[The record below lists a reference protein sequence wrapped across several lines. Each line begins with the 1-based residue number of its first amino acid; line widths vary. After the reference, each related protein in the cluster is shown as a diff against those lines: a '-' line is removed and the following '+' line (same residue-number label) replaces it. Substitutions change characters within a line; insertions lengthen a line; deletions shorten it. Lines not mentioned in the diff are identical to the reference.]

1 MRRPPAPGATRCLG
15 WASSLVSSAA
25 PTLPGPLMAA
35 KWFKEF
41 PLTLKTASE
50 RARPGGAG
58 GKPRKN
64 SETGGSAAT
73 PGKGRKN
80 SAAELG
86 GSRAGSGPPKDSRLS
101 RDSLQGLIQA
111 AAGKGRKNSRVTA
124 TAPAASTEEEPH
136 RGAVTK
142 SAGCSTYIS
151 RLIKVDTQ
159 EKNNKGGYPGGGNTS
174 SSSSS
179 SSSASSSPSSLGP
192 ELDKAKIMKQ
202 DTVIILEDYADPY
215 DAKRTK
221 GQRDAERIG
230 ENDGYMEPYDAQQMI
245 TVVTATHGTNL
256 PDTLLEIHT
265 VLYLDLP
272 FHPNIVSCHQIRR
285 RGSKDPLVKALQ
297 LLDGPCEPG
306 ETMKVEATA
315 KRRSSKDLLG
325 KPPQLYDTPYEPSEG
340 SQRVAEV
347 KARPA
352 DSRLPEEDDRPAA
365 EYEQPWEWKK
375 EQIARALSV
384 QFEGSD
390 QPPSKEETGRTHHW
404 QKTLKPTLSDHSD
417 REKVDPSLALEKQP
431 WYHGTITRA
440 EAESRLQPCK
450 EAGYLVRNS
459 ESGHSRYSIGLKTSQ
474 GCVHIIVAQ
483 TKDNKYTLNQTSAVF
498 DSIPEV
504 VHYYSSAKLPFKG
517 AEHMTLLHPVHK
529 LH

>member
-1 MRRPPAPGATRCLG
+1 MQWPTAPGASPYLS
-15 WASSLVSSAA
+15 WASSLACSAA
-25 PTLPGPLMAA
+25 TTLLSRAGRAPLMAA

-41 PLTLKTASE
+41 PLNLKTVSE
-50 RARPGGAG
+50 RAKPGGGGG
-58 GKPRKN
+58 GKLRKN
-64 SETGGSAAT
+64 SEAGGAGPA

-86 GSRAGSGPPKDSRLS
+86 GSRAGVGPPKDSRLS

-111 AAGKGRKNSRVTA
+111 AAGKGRKNSRA
-124 TAPAASTEEEPH
+124 TEEEPH
-136 RGAVTK
+136 RGAAK
-142 SAGCSTYIS
+142 SSGCSTYIN

-159 EKNNKGGYPGGGNTS
+159 EKNGKSNYPS
-174 SSSSS
+174 SSSSSSSSNSS

-192 ELDKAKIMKQ
+192 ELDKGKIIKQQ

-221 GQRDAERIG
+221 GQRDAERVG

-245 TVVTATHGTNL
+245 T
-256 PDTLLEIHT
+256 E
-265 VLYLDLP
+265 
-272 FHPNIVSCHQIRR
+272 IRR

-297 LLDGPCEPG
+297 LLDSPCEPG
-306 ETMKVEATA
+306 ENGTKPEALA
-315 KRRSSKDLLG
+315 KRRSSKELLG
-325 KPPQLYDTPYEPSEG
+325 KPPQLYDTPYEPAAEG
-340 SQRVAEV
+340 GPRAEGPER
-347 KARPA
+347 KAR
-352 DSRLPEEDDRPAA
+352 LPQDDERPAA

-375 EQIARALSV
+375 EQIVRALSV
-384 QFEGSD
+384 QFEGSER
-390 QPPSKEETGRTHHW
+390 PSVKEETVRQHHR
-404 QKTLKPTLSDHSD
+404 QKSWTQKILKPTLSDHSEGE
-417 REKVDPSLALEKQP
+417 RVDPALPLEKQP
-431 WYHGTITRA
+431 WYHGAITRA

-459 ESGHSRYSIGLKTSQ
+459 ESGTSRYSIALKTSQ

-504 VHYYSSAKLPFKG
+504 VHYYSNEKLPFKG
-517 AEHMTLLHPVHK
+517 AEHMTLLYPVHSK

>member
-1 MRRPPAPGATRCLG
+1 MRRPPAPGAPWCLG
-15 WASSLVSSAA
+15 WASSLVCSAA
-25 PTLPGPLMAA
+25 STLPGPLMAA

-64 SETGGSAAT
+64 SETGSAAPT

-86 GSRAGSGPPKDSRLS
+86 GSRTGSGPPKDSRLS

-111 AAGKGRKNSRVTA
+111 AAGKGRKNSRVTTTA
-124 TAPAASTEEEPH
+124 TASASATTTEEEPH
-136 RGAVTK
+136 RGAVAK

-159 EKNNKGGYPGGGNTS
+159 EKNGKSIYPGGGSTS

-192 ELDKAKIMKQ
+192 ELDKTKIMRQQ

-221 GQRDAERIG
+221 GQRDAERVG

-245 TVVTATHGTNL
+245 TAASRIGNEEKAVGLKVKRLGQKTRLWPQTAWT
-256 PDTLLEIHT
+256 PDL
-265 VLYLDLP
+265 
-272 FHPNIVSCHQIRR
+272 VSEIRR

-340 SQRVAEV
+340 DLRAAEV

-352 DSRLPEEDDRPAA
+352 DGRLPEEDDRPAA
-365 EYEQPWEWKK
+365 EYEQPWEWKR

-390 QPPSKEETGRTHHW
+390 RSPGREEAGRPQHW
-404 QKTLKPTLSDHSD
+404 QKTLKPTLSDHGD
-417 REKVDPSLALEKQP
+417 GEKVDPGLALEKQP
-431 WYHGTITRA
+431 
-440 EAESRLQPCK
+440 
-450 EAGYLVRNS
+450 
-459 ESGHSRYSIGLKTSQ
+459 TSQ

-483 TKDNKYTLNQTSAVF
+483 TKDSRYTLNQTSAVF

-504 VHYYSSAKLPFKG
+504 VHYYSTAKLPFKG

>member
-1 MRRPPAPGATRCLG
+1 MRRPPAPGAPRCLG
-15 WASSLVSSAA
+15 WASSLDCSAA
-25 PTLPGPLMAA
+25 STLLGSLMAA

-64 SETGGSAAT
+64 SETGSVAPT

-124 TAPAASTEEEPH
+124 TAATAATTEEEPH
-136 RGAVTK
+136 RGTVAK

-159 EKNNKGGYPGGGNTS
+159 EKNGKSAYPGGGSTS

-192 ELDKAKIMKQ
+192 ELDKAKIMRQQ

-221 GQRDAERIG
+221 GQRDAERVG

-245 TVVTATHGTNL
+245 T
-256 PDTLLEIHT
+256 E
-265 VLYLDLP
+265 
-272 FHPNIVSCHQIRR
+272 IRR

-297 LLDGPCEPG
+297 LLDGPCEAG

-340 SQRVAEV
+340 GQRVAEV

-365 EYEQPWEWKK
+365 EYEQPWEWKR

-390 QPPSKEETGRTHHW
+390 RPPGREEAGRPHHW

-417 REKVDPSLALEKQP
+417 GEKVDPGLALEKQP
-431 WYHGTITRA
+431 WYHGSISRA
-440 EAESRLQPCK
+440 EAESRLQPCR

-459 ESGHSRYSIGLKTSQ
+459 ESGNSKYSIALKTSQ

-504 VHYYSSAKLPFKG
+504 VHYYSNAKLPFKG

>member
-1 MRRPPAPGATRCLG
+1 MQWPPAPGASPCLG
-15 WASSLVSSAA
+15 WASSLTCSAA
-25 PTLPGPLMAA
+25 ATLLSRAGRAPLMAA

-41 PLTLKTASE
+41 PLNLKTVSE
-50 RARPGGAG
+50 RAKPGGGAG
-58 GKPRKN
+58 GKLRKN
-64 SETGGSAAT
+64 SEAGAAGPT

-86 GSRAGSGPPKDSRLS
+86 SGRAGAGPPKDSRLS

-111 AAGKGRKNSRVTA
+111 AAGKGRKNSRA
-124 TAPAASTEEEPH
+124 TEDEPH
-136 RGAVTK
+136 RGAAK
-142 SAGCSTYIS
+142 SSGCSTYIS

-159 EKNNKGGYPGGGNTS
+159 EKNGKGSYPGGGGGS

-179 SSSASSSPSSLGP
+179 SSTSSSASSSPSSLGP
-192 ELDKAKIMKQ
+192 ELDKGKIIKQQ

-221 GQRDAERIG
+221 GQRDAERVG

-245 TVVTATHGTNL
+245 T
-256 PDTLLEIHT
+256 E
-265 VLYLDLP
+265 
-272 FHPNIVSCHQIRR
+272 IRR

-297 LLDGPCEPG
+297 LLDSPCEPG
-306 ETMKVEATA
+306 ENGMKSEALA

-325 KPPQLYDTPYEPSEG
+325 KPPQLYDTPYEPAEG
-340 SQRVAEV
+340 GPRAEG
-347 KARPA
+347 KSRPPESHSH
-352 DSRLPEEDDRPAA
+352 SRLPQDDERPAA

-375 EQIARALSV
+375 EQIVRALSV
-384 QFEGSD
+384 QFEGSER
-390 QPPSKEETGRTHHW
+390 PGIKEETVRQHHR
-404 QKTLKPTLSDHSD
+404 QKSWTQKILKPALSEHSEGE
-417 REKVDPSLALEKQP
+417 RVDPALPLEKQP
-431 WYHGTITRA
+431 WYHGAITRA

-459 ESGHSRYSIGLKTSQ
+459 ESGTSRYSIALKTSQ

-504 VHYYSSAKLPFKG
+504 VHYYSNEKLPFKG
-517 AEHMTLLHPVHK
+517 AEHMTLLYPVHSK
-529 LH
+529 VH

>member
-1 MRRPPAPGATRCLG
+1 MQWPPAPGASPCLS
-15 WASSLVSSAA
+15 WASSLACSAA
-25 PTLPGPLMAA
+25 TTLLSRAGRAPLMAA

-41 PLTLKTASE
+41 PLNLKTVSE
-50 RARPGGAG
+50 RAKPGGGGG
-58 GKPRKN
+58 GKLRKN
-64 SETGGSAAT
+64 SEAGGAGPA

-86 GSRAGSGPPKDSRLS
+86 SSRAGVGPPKDSRLS

-111 AAGKGRKNSRVTA
+111 AAGKGRKNSRA
-124 TAPAASTEEEPH
+124 TEEEPH
-136 RGAVTK
+136 RGAAK
-142 SAGCSTYIS
+142 SSGCSTYIN

-159 EKNNKGGYPGGGNTS
+159 EKNGKNNYPS
-174 SSSSS
+174 SSSSSSSSNSS

-192 ELDKAKIMKQ
+192 ELDKGKILKQQ

-221 GQRDAERIG
+221 GQRDAERVG

-245 TVVTATHGTNL
+245 T
-256 PDTLLEIHT
+256 E
-265 VLYLDLP
+265 
-272 FHPNIVSCHQIRR
+272 IRR

-297 LLDGPCEPG
+297 LFDSPCEPG
-306 ETMKVEATA
+306 ENGTKPEALA
-315 KRRSSKDLLG
+315 KRRSSKELLG
-325 KPPQLYDTPYEPSEG
+325 KPPQLYDTPYEPAAEG
-340 SQRVAEV
+340 GPRAEGPE
-347 KARPA
+347 RG
-352 DSRLPEEDDRPAA
+352 RLPQDDERPAA

-375 EQIARALSV
+375 EQIVRALSV
-384 QFEGSD
+384 QFEGSER
-390 QPPSKEETGRTHHW
+390 PSVKEETVRQHHR
-404 QKTLKPTLSDHSD
+404 QKSWTQKILKPTLSDHSEGE
-417 REKVDPSLALEKQP
+417 RVDPALPLEKQP
-431 WYHGTITRA
+431 WYHGAITRA

-459 ESGHSRYSIGLKTSQ
+459 ESGTSRYSIALKTSQ

-504 VHYYSSAKLPFKG
+504 VHYYSNEKLPFKG
-517 AEHMTLLHPVHK
+517 AEHMTLLYPVHSK